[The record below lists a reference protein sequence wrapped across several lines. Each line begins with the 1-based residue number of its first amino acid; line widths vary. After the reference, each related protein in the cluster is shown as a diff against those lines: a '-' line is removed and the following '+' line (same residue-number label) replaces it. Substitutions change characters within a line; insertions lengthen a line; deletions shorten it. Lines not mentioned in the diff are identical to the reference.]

1 MRDAATD
8 DPNDVG
14 TDFRWLSYG
23 ELAQARE
30 ISSASAIRLAFQR
43 KWRRQDGNDGTVKVA
58 VPVDEAAPQNEMAD
72 GDGDAIGRDIGQVV
86 SLLETAA
93 AMLRERGEEADLM
106 LAEFLVTLYGD
117 SREMVTLR

>member
-1 MRDAATD
+1 M
-8 DPNDVG
+8 
-14 TDFRWLSYG
+14 
-23 ELAQARE
+23 
-30 ISSASAIRLAFQR
+30 
-43 KWRRQDGNDGTVKVA
+43 A